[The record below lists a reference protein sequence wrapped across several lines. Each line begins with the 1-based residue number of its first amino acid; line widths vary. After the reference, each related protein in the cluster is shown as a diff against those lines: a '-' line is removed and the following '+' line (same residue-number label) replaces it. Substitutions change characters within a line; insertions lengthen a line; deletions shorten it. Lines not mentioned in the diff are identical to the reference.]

1 MVGVKYV
8 QVLTILVASASVQMN
23 VLPGLQG
30 TSRLFLGAL
39 ELEKLLAEGQDLH

>member
-1 MVGVKYV
+1 MLNICAGV
-8 QVLTILVASASVQMN
+8 TIMVASASVQMN

-39 ELEKLLAEGQDLH
+39 EKLLGEGKGLY

>member
-1 MVGVKYV
+1 MLNICAGA
-8 QVLTILVASASVQMN
+8 TILVASASVQMN

-39 ELEKLLAEGQDLH
+39 ELEKLLGEGKGLY